1 MLSLLKAKV
10 EFSRLIRDWRFWS
23 EAIGKAAEK
32 ALGSCKIYL
41 FGSIA
46 EGYMGGSD
54 VDILIVADRLPR
66 DFRVRGELKA
76 RIEEEAGLPLCHPFE
91 MHLVTCVEVEANP
104 IYKRAIGKGVA
115 ILSKELEKRS

>member
-32 ALGSCKIYL
+32 VLGSCKIYL

-46 EGYMGGSD
+46 
-54 VDILIVADRLPR
+54 R
-66 DFRVRGELKA
+66 D
-76 RIEEEAGLPLCHPFE
+76 
-91 MHLVTCVEVEANP
+91 TWVEVM
-104 IYKRAIGKGVA
+104 
-115 ILSKELEKRS
+115 